1 MRGKLNI
8 SMRRNGTP
16 LGRVTKE
23 LLATRSTCKI
33 HFFFFVLVRGLL
45 AVHQTG
51 ALVEIIILFKNL

>member
-1 MRGKLNI
+1 
-8 SMRRNGTP
+8 MRRNGTP